1 MYTGYTVNDSPTRV
15 FTAAESLTGGAFTAV
30 ALGENGAIPA
40 TASNVPVGIITA
52 ENDPTIPAGEDVTVQ
67 VRGGGYWI
75 VAESIKAGDYL
86 SVGAGGK
93 AVKSTS
99 GKFIYAQAMKPAAAN
114 AVAEVQI
121 VNAGYK
127 A

>member
-1 MYTGYTVNDSPTRV
+1 MYTGYTTNDSPTRV
-15 FTAAESLTGGAFTAV
+15 FKAAESLTGGAFTAV
-30 ALGENGAIPA
+30 SLGENGAIAA
-40 TASNVPVGIITA
+40 TANTDPVGIITA
-52 ENDPTIPAGEDVTVQ
+52 ENDSTIPANDYVTVQ

-75 VAESIKAGDYL
+75 VGESIKAGDYL
-86 SVGAGGK
+86 SAGAGGK
-93 AVKSTS
+93 GVKSTS

-121 VNAGYK
+121 INAGYK